1 MIKEFTF
8 ETDYVAITQADAK
21 LLADSHVEWQ
31 EAVNRLVRDGTS
43 QQDTA
48 LSAETKAKLAK
59 MGAPLQACIARM
71 RGRLLLESSCI

>member
-8 ETDYVAITQADAK
+8 DTDYVPISPADAK

-31 EAVNRLVRDGTS
+31 EAVNRLVRNGVA

-59 MGAPLQACIARM
+59 MGAPLQACIAKM
-71 RGRLLLESSCI
+71 RGSFLASILLY